1 MDEEYDIIA
10 LGTGLKEC
18 ILSGLMSSVAKKRI
32 LHMDRNAFYGGET
45 ASLNL
50 EQLYK
55 KFRGEQKAPDH
66 FGRSRDYS
74 IDLCPKFIMACG
86 DLVKILLATK
96 VTAYLE
102 FQSVNGSFV
111 AQAEKDKPL
120 TIHKVPST
128 PKEALASALM
138 GMFQKRRFKSFIEWV
153 NDYDPAVPKTHVLDC
168 NKETSAAVFAYW
180 KLEAETIIFTG
191 HALALYLDDDYLK
204 APGGAIEMVNR
215 CKLYAYSVSRYGNSP
230 YIYPKW
236 GLGGLPEG
244 FSRRCAVHGGVYMLN
259 VEEKA
264 NFVERILYD
273 TTGRVNGVMSEG
285 RSAKCN
291 QLIADPSYF
300 KGTDK
305 IKARGQVARCIC
317 ILDHAIPGSDN
328 ADSLQIIVPGSAVG
342 RKNDIYVS
350 VVSSVH
356 NVAAKGKFIAVVST
370 NVETKEPEKEIVPAL
385 SLLGQLQEKF
395 FWVTDFY
402 VPVNDSSKDGC
413 FITSSYDATSH
424 FESCTAEVL
433 DYYERMT
440 GAKLDLTATTADEG
454 EGQ

>member
-1 MDEEYDIIA
+1 
-10 LGTGLKEC
+10 
-18 ILSGLMSSVAKKRI
+18 
-32 LHMDRNAFYGGET
+32 MDRNPFYGGET

-55 KFRGEQKAPDH
+55 KFRGEAKVPEH

-74 IDLCPKFIMACG
+74 VDLCPKFIMACG
-86 DLVKILLATK
+86 DLVKILLSTK

-111 AQAEKDKPL
+111 AQGEKGKL
-120 TIHKVPST
+120 TVHKVPST
-128 PKEALASALM
+128 AKEALASGLM
-138 GMFQKRRFKSFIEWV
+138 GMFQKRRYKSFVEWV
-153 NDYDPAVPKTHVLDC
+153 NQYEESEPKTHSGLDC
-168 NKETSAAVFAYW
+168 TTQTSAQVFDYW
-180 KLEAETIIFTG
+180 KLEAETIMFTG
-191 HALALYLDDDYLK
+191 HALALYLDDDYLNR
-204 APGGAIEMVNR
+204 PAIEMINR
-215 CKLYAYSVSRYGNSP
+215 VKLYAYSVSRYGNSP

-264 NFVERILYD
+264 NFVERILFD
-273 TTGRVNGVMSEG
+273 DKGHVTGVVSEG
-285 RSAKCN
+285 KSAKCK

-305 IKARGQVARCIC
+305 VQARGQVARCIC
-317 ILDHAIPGSDN
+317 ILDHPIPNTEN
-328 ADSLQIIVPGSAVG
+328 ADSCQIIIPGSAVG

-350 VVSSVH
+350 MVSSVH
-356 NVAAKGKFIAVVST
+356 NVAAKGKFIAVIST
-370 NVETKEPEKEIVPAL
+370 NVEGKEPDKEIAPAV
-385 SLLGQLQEKF
+385 SLLGNLLEKF

-402 VPVNDSSKDGC
+402 VPVNDPSKDGC
-413 FITSSYDATSH
+413 FITCSYDATSH

-433 DYYERMT
+433 QFYEKLT
-440 GAKLDLTATTADEG
+440 GSKLDLAAAAAEG
-454 EGQ
+454 EEGQ